1 MKKKTFAINII
12 GIFALIAIVCAVA
25 LLPLHVSDGT
35 AYAATSYADVKTV
48 AQGIIDW
55 KKSDVGSTKDGYLI
69 NDTFLQYA
77 GTTPGDWYPI
87 GLGRLGIEDNQN
99 GYLAT
104 IADVVSKRYATENK
118 LDKAKATEWHRISL
132 AILASGGNPRKAG
145 NDGNIDLIA
154 DGTYNRVDADGKGI
168 LGKQGIN
175 GFIWGLITLDS
186 MYYATPSDAHYT
198 RDDIILNILNR
209 ELDGG
214 GWALSGDIA
223 DPDITAMAIQALA
236 PYYNSEKVY
245 SYINKN
251 ISETAQMSKVR
262 DAVDRALTKL
272 SDLQQA
278 DGGYVSWGSANSES
292 AVQVA
297 VALCSLGRDIFSD
310 TSFVRDGKTV
320 WDGIIKY
327 RNTDGGFLHSFV
339 YDEDNPTSLPD
350 KSNTMASEQ
359 ALYGMA
365 AIMRLM
371 KGQRRLYDFRP
382 EQSEEVKSL
391 ISSVKVKIDAVSP
404 AASQAELA
412 ELYNEYLSIDPSERS
427 YVYNY
432 KKLSRLLA
440 SADIEYAEEEIKYNS
455 GDAGVSEPMQEF
467 TQVDKDRTD
476 ALPLKLN
483 MSYKTQVLTLYAKIK
498 HSFEFYGKQR
508 YVAKL
513 EKAKNEIDALSMEI
527 DAIKLEIKQKL
538 YPFDKITLKDKKTI
552 YAIYDRY
559 IALDEYDRSLFEQS
573 DIEGLMKSKTQ
584 VDNLELAL
592 ILSLTLGAIAIA
604 IAVGVG
610 VGIKKRK
617 KAKLAKAMPESEE

>member
-1 MKKKTFAINII
+1 MKKKFLGI
-12 GIFALIAIVCAVA
+12 GVAVMLIVAIVCAVA
-25 LLPLHVSDGT
+25 ILPLNRLSGT
-35 AYAATSYADVKTV
+35 AYAATAYSDIEKV

-55 KKSDVGSTKDGYLI
+55 KKSDVGSAKNEYLI
-69 NDTFLQYA
+69 NDAFLRYA

-87 GLGRLGIEDNQN
+87 GLGRLGVEDNQS

-104 IADVVSKRYATENK
+104 IADAVSKRYATENK

-132 AILASGGNPRKAG
+132 AILACGGNPRKAG

-154 DGTYNRVDADGKGI
+154 DGTYDRTDSDGNGI

-186 MYYATPSDAHYT
+186 MYYAVPSHAHYT

-214 GWALSGDIA
+214 GWALGGNVA

-236 PYYNSEKVY
+236 PYYNSEKEY

-251 ISETAQMSKVR
+251 ISETAQTSKVR
-262 DAVDRALTKL
+262 EAVDRALEKL
-272 SDLQQA
+272 SELQQA

-292 AVQVA
+292 AVQIA
-297 VALCSLGRDIFSD
+297 VALCSLGRSIFD
-310 TSFVRDGKTV
+310 DADFVCDGKTL

-327 RNTDGGFLHSFV
+327 RNSDGGFLHSFE
-339 YDEDNPTSLPD
+339 YDADNPTSLPD

-382 EQSEEVKSL
+382 EQGEEVKSQ
-391 ISSVKVKIDAVSP
+391 ISAIKAKIDAVSP
-404 AASQAELA
+404 TASRAEIA
-412 ELYNEYLSIDPSERS
+412 QLYEEYLGIDASERS

-432 KKLSRLLA
+432 KKLSMLLA
-440 SADIEYAEEEIKYNS
+440 SADIPYAEEKIEYNS
-455 GDAGVSEPMQEF
+455 GDAGVIEPMQEF
-467 TQVDKDRTD
+467 TQADRDRTD
-476 ALPLKLN
+476 ALSLKLN

-498 HSFEFYGKQR
+498 HSFDFDGKQR

-513 EKAKNEIDALSMEI
+513 EKAKNEIDTLSDEI
-527 DAIKLEIKQKL
+527 DAIKIEIKQKL
-538 YPFDKITLKDKKTI
+538 YPFDKISLKDKKTV
-552 YAIYDRY
+552 YSLYDRY
-559 IALDEYDRSLFEQS
+559 IALDEYDRSLLEQS
-573 DIEGLMKSKTQ
+573 DIEGLMKCKTQ

-592 ILSLTLGAIAIA
+592 ILSLTLGTVAVALAI
-604 IAVGVG
+604 GVG

-617 KAKLAKAMPESEE
+617 KAKLAKEMPESEE

>member
-25 LLPLHVSDGT
+25 LLPLHISDGT

-55 KKSDVGSTKDGYLI
+55 KKSDVGGTKDGYLI

-87 GLGRLGIEDNQN
+87 GLGRIGIEDNQN

-382 EQSEEVKSL
+382 EQSEEVKTL
-391 ISSVKVKIDAVSP
+391 IASVKVKIDAVSP